1 MKRDMDLV
9 RSILLALEESPTP
22 TVEGYLELPGVDQGP
37 VTYHLHLLHDAGYV
51 RAYEA
56 RDANTEYGFLM
67 QDASLT
73 WRGHEFLDDI
83 RDAEIWKKTKAGA
96 AKAGSWS
103 VGLLG
108 ELARGYLRQKAGQL
122 GLPVGN

>member
-1 MKRDMDLV
+1 MKRNMDLV
-9 RSILLALEESPTP
+9 RSILLAIEENPTP
-22 TVEGYLELPGVDQGP
+22 SVEGYLAIPEVEPGP
-37 VTYHLHLLHDAGYV
+37 VTYHLHLLKEAGYID
-51 RAYEA
+51 AYA
-56 RDANTEYGFLM
+56 ALDANTEYGFLM

-108 ELARGYLRQKAGQL
+108 ELARGYLRQKATEM
-122 GLPVGN
+122 GLPLV